1 MPKKSQVNIGL
12 LGLGV
17 VGSSVAQTLLDPA
30 GPFSERVGAP
40 VALRRIL
47 VRDASKPRA
56 VGAPADLLT
65 TDAASILEDRE
76 VDIVVEV
83 MGGEH
88 PAAEHLESALRA
100 GKHVVTANKEVMAKV
115 GPELLSL
122 AADMGVQL
130 RFEASVGGGIPII
143 GPLRRDLQA
152 NEISAVHAIIN
163 GTTNYILTRMAQEGA
178 DFREALE
185 EAQARGYAEPD
196 PTADV
201 DGTDAAFKLAI
212 LASLAFHT
220 RVRAGD
226 VYREGVSRLKAR
238 DFRYADELGY
248 AIKLLAIARQESD
261 GVQARV
267 HPTFIPK
274 DVMLAKVD
282 GVFNAVEVEGDLTGP
297 VQFYGRGAG
306 PQPTASAVAGDV
318 LEIARGLADG
328 GGFPAPVMVNRGL
341 PVKPMSEL
349 ETRYYLRITAT
360 DAAGVLAK
368 ISRVLGDGNISLA
381 SVIQKEADPKQ
392 GTAELVLTTHPSRE
406 EAMQRALDEVKRL
419 DVVWEI
425 GNLVRVEHLED

>member
-17 VGSSVAQTLLDPA
+17 VGSAVAQTLLDPA
-30 GPFSERVGAP
+30 GPFSDRVGAP

-56 VGAPADLLT
+56 GGAPAALLT

-115 GPELLSL
+115 GPELLGL